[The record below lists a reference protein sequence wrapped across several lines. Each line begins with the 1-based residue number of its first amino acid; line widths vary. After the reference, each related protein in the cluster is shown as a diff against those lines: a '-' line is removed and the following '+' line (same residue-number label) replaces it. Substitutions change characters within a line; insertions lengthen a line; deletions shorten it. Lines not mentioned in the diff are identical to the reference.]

1 MLTRLKSWPL
11 WIAISALLIFVVMQV
26 SGIDISEPVNMM
38 MSLFLPLL
46 VAFGIINDPT
56 VHDRLFANGEQKW
69 YESWGVWTAFAAL
82 IVYCAKLFF
91 EIDIAPTVDGLL
103 NVLLPVVTGL
113 GVVKSPTSKGA
124 L

>member
-11 WIAISALLIFVVMQV
+11 WIAIAALIIFVVMEV
-26 SGIDISEPVNMM
+26 TGVDISEPVNML

-69 YESWGVWTAFAAL
+69 YESWGVWTALAAL
-82 IVYCAKLFF
+82 IVYCMKLFF
-91 EIDIAPTVDGLL
+91 KIDITPTVDGFL

-113 GVVKSPTSKGA
+113 GVVKSPTTKGA

>member
-1 MLTRLKSWPL
+1 MINRLKSWPL
-11 WIAISALLIFVVMQV
+11 WIAISALIVFVTMQTTGV
-26 SGIDISEPVNMM
+26 DISEPVNALMG
-38 MSLFLPLL
+38 LFLPLL
-46 VAFGIINDPT
+46 VAFGIINDPI

-91 EIDIAPTVDGLL
+91 NLDISPTVNGFMD
-103 NVLLPVVTGL
+103 VLLPVISGL
-113 GVVKSPTSKGA
+113 GVVKSPTTKGA